1 MTITLNEISP
11 AGAAEI
17 IGLNCAQP
25 LDAQTVAAVRRAFL
39 DYPILAFRNQLLSP
53 QAQAEFSSLFGE
65 LEPQINTP
73 YVTPENPY
81 VLILS
86 NEIRPDGSAVGIV
99 DAGDFLHSDSS
110 WSPTPVK
117 ATILYSVKNPEHGG
131 DTEYC
136 NMYAVYDAL
145 TPELRRAVEGR
156 NAIHHVSKVKN
167 KRVAVSPSRPGAKE
181 FYEQQAAERPE
192 VSQPMVRTHP
202 ETGRQALFISPRFT
216 LRVEGMD
223 EAASDAL
230 LDELFDLM
238 KEPRF
243 RYVHKWHDHDLVM
256 WDNRCLTHRAC
267 GGYVLPDIRRMHRTT
282 IQGDAAFYRPN

>member
-1 MTITLNEISP
+1 MNFTLNEISP

-17 IGLNCAQP
+17 VGLDCAQA
-25 LDAQTVAAVRRAFL
+25 LDGPTVAAVEQAFR
-39 DYPILAFRNQLLSP
+39 DHPILAIRDQQLSP
-53 QAQAEFSSLFGE
+53 RAQAEFSSLFGE
-65 LEPQINTP
+65 LEPQINTAH
-73 YVTPENPY
+73 VTPEHQD

-86 NEIRPDGSAVGIV
+86 NEIRPDGTAVGIV

-117 ATILYSVKNPEHGG
+117 ATILYAVKNPDRGG

-136 NMYAVYDAL
+136 NMYAVYEAL

-156 NAIHHVSKVKN
+156 NAIHHVSKTRN

-181 FYEQQAAERPE
+181 FYEAQASERPE

-216 LRVEGMD
+216 LRVEGLD
-223 EAASDAL
+223 EAASDNL
-230 LDELFDLM
+230 LDALFAVM
-238 KEPRF
+238 KEERF
-243 RYVHKWHDHDLVM
+243 RYTHKWHDHDLVM

-282 IQGDAAFYRPN
+282 LQGDAAFYRPN